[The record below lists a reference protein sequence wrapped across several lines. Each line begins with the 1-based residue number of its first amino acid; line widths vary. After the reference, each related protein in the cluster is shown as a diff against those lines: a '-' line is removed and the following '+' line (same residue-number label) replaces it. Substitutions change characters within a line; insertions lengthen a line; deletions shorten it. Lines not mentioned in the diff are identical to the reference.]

1 VSRLVDGRDADGT
14 AAGRRLA
21 EAMRAQASF
30 TAGPAQAPPRPNPP
44 PSLGHRADTPHPGGP
59 SRQHFSAARFDA
71 GVGGEFPTVA
81 GPQTPAGA
89 LPARPDAVRPG
100 WWSGRPE
107 VAARVRLALLVALL
121 VGIVLGCALG
131 MMSVVVPGLFPA
143 LG

>member
-1 VSRLVDGRDADGT
+1 
-14 AAGRRLA
+14 
-21 EAMRAQASF
+21 MRAQASF
-30 TAGPAQAPPRPNPP
+30 TAGPAQAPPRPTPP

-81 GPQTPAGA
+81 GPQAPAGA
-89 LPARPDAVRPG
+89 LPPRPDAVRPG

-121 VGIVLGCALG
+121 VGVVLGCALG